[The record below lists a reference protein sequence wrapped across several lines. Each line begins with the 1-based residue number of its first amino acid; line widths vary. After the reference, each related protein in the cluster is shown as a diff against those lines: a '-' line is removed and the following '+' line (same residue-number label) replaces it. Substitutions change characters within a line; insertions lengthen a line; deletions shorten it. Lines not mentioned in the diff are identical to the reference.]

1 MRIVVIVAYLY
12 SIQIQYQ
19 ADRRSIYQDIDTLLA
34 VLLPIE
40 LSVDSQG

>member
-1 MRIVVIVAYLY
+1 MRIVVIDRNMNIALFTVF
-12 SIQIQYQ
+12 
-19 ADRRSIYQDIDTLLA
+19 RRSIYQDIDTLLA